1 MKFSYNWLAELV
13 EGLDLEA
20 EALGL
25 QITMKT
31 AECEGV
37 APYGAHLEQVVAARL
52 LSVEPMPSGHNR
64 KVVVDTGRYGLRTVV
79 CGAPN
84 CRPGMVSA
92 YVPAGAELPGG
103 RIGKVVIQGVESDG
117 MLASGA
123 ELGINRDAAGILE
136 LEAEPGEALPG
147 CRPDHILE
155 IDNKSLT
162 HRPDLWGHLGLAREA
177 AAILRRKLRDPVR
190 CELLPEGP
198 AAIGVAIEDF
208 ELCPRYSALVLENV
222 SVGPSP
228 LWLQYRL
235 EAVGLNPI
243 NNIVDVTN
251 YVMAELAQPLHAFDQ
266 DLLHGEMI
274 SVRRAREGE
283 WLTALNE
290 ETYRLDPACLVIADA
305 KGPVAL
311 AGVIGGLDSA
321 IHARTRRI
329 VLESACF
336 QGASIR
342 KTSARLKLRT
352 DASMRFEKSQ
362 DPANTVR
369 GLARAFELLRQVSPG
384 IRLAGGVAD
393 CQREAAPPGPIE
405 LSLRWLERKL
415 GREVEAGEVRDIL
428 ERLCFD
434 LREAAPGIFAV
445 TPPSWRAT
453 RDVSIPDDLVEEVG
467 RMVGYDTIAPR
478 PPEVACTVPPED
490 PERLFL
496 REVRDLLAAQ
506 GFCEVYNYS
515 FYSED
520 LARRFG
526 LDPAEHLAVAN
537 PISAEQR
544 LMRRSLLPLVYRN
557 ILENSKHLESFRLF
571 EIGREIHKQAAGLPR
586 EIPHAVAAIYARQD
600 GDENL
605 YELVRVAQCLLEG
618 ARIRPAEA
626 RSYEHPART
635 GAVLWREQAVGR
647 LFELHPSLVSGRA
660 ALLDL
665 DLELIQ
671 KLGRPERRYR
681 PLRRFPTSA
690 FDLSVIAGR
699 RDLIGDIEQHLVRLA
714 GQWLDSIEFL
724 RTYAGPPI
732 PEGRQSVS
740 FRLRVGA
747 ADHTLSLE
755 EVGEIRTRLIEG
767 LRALGYELRL

>member
-1 MKFSYNWLAELV
+1 V
-13 EGLDLEA
+13 
-20 EALGL
+20 
-25 QITMKT
+25 
-31 AECEGV
+31 
-37 APYGAHLEQVVAARL
+37 
-52 LSVEPMPSGHNR
+52 
-64 KVVVDTGRYGLRTVV
+64 TV
-79 CGAPN
+79 
-84 CRPGMVSA
+84 
-92 YVPAGAELPGG
+92 
-103 RIGKVVIQGVESDG
+103 
-117 MLASGA
+117 
-123 ELGINRDAAGILE
+123 
-136 LEAEPGEALPG
+136 
-147 CRPDHILE
+147 
-155 IDNKSLT
+155 
-162 HRPDLWGHLGLAREA
+162 
-177 AAILRRKLRDPVR
+177 
-190 CELLPEGP
+190 
-198 AAIGVAIEDF
+198 
-208 ELCPRYSALVLENV
+208 
-222 SVGPSP
+222 
-228 LWLQYRL
+228 
-235 EAVGLNPI
+235 
-243 NNIVDVTN
+243 
-251 YVMAELAQPLHAFDQ
+251 
-266 DLLHGEMI
+266 
-274 SVRRAREGE
+274 
-283 WLTALNE
+283 
-290 ETYRLDPACLVIADA
+290 
-305 KGPVAL
+305 
-311 AGVIGGLDSA
+311 
-321 IHARTRRI
+321 
-329 VLESACF
+329 
-336 QGASIR
+336 
-342 KTSARLKLRT
+342 
-352 DASMRFEKSQ
+352 
-362 DPANTVR
+362 
-369 GLARAFELLRQVSPG
+369 
-384 IRLAGGVAD
+384 
-393 CQREAAPPGPIE
+393 
-405 LSLRWLERKL
+405 
-415 GREVEAGEVRDIL
+415 
-428 ERLCFD
+428 
-434 LREAAPGIFAV
+434 
-445 TPPSWRAT
+445 PSWRAT
-453 RDVSIPDDLVEEVG
+453 KDVSIKDDLVEEVG
-467 RMVGYDTIAPR
+467 RMIGYDTIAPR